1 MAAVTRTR
9 REWPGYTSVW
19 RWHFFAGLFC
29 IPFVLW
35 LAVTG
40 SVYLFRPQI
49 EAWIDRP
56 FAHVANVGPR
66 ESAARQA
73 AAAVA
78 AVPGSVLHRYQLP
91 DTPTQAVQIIVG
103 NGEREVRVY
112 VHPQTLAVLKTVDED
127 QRLMRIVFRLHG
139 ELLAGDPGS
148 YLVELAASWAIVMI
162 LSGLFLW
169 WPRGRGPAGV
179 IWPRL
184 RAGGRRFWRDLHA
197 VTGFW
202 VSFMALF
209 LLLSGLPWAKSWGS
223 YLKVVRSTV
232 ESQPVRQDWTTS
244 HTGELKARAA
254 ADAGTRAIMAE
265 HAEHGGMAMNHPAA
279 SYRPLDR
286 LVATLQP
293 LALAAPVLIA
303 PPTGPGQP
311 WTAKSDASDR
321 PQRTD
326 LTLDGATGEVL
337 TRKDFAQRRLI
348 DRLVGYGI
356 AVHEGALFGWLN

>member
-1 MAAVTRTR
+1 MAAVTRAR

-19 RWHFFAGLFC
+19 RWHFYAGLFC

-35 LAVTG
+35 LAITG

-56 FAHVANVGPR
+56 FAHVATVGPR

-73 AAAVA
+73 AAAIA

-103 NGEREVRVY
+103 KGKQEVRVY
-112 VHPQTLAVLKTVDED
+112 VHPQNLAVLKTVDED

-139 ELLAGDPGS
+139 ELLAGNPGS
-148 YLVELAASWAIVMI
+148 YLVELAASWAIVMV

-197 VTGFW
+197 VTGFL
-202 VSFMALF
+202 VFVHGAVPAAVGVAVGEKL
-209 LLLSGLPWAKSWGS
+209 
-223 YLKVVRSTV
+223 
-232 ESQPVRQDWTTS
+232 
-244 HTGELKARAA
+244 GELPQGRADRGRGSSGSAGLDHQPRHRVEGARRSGRRNAGH
-254 ADAGTRAIMAE
+254 DGGTR
-265 HAEHGGMAMNHPAA
+265 
-279 SYRPLDR
+279 
-286 LVATLQP
+286 
-293 LALAAPVLIA
+293 
-303 PPTGPGQP
+303 
-311 WTAKSDASDR
+311 
-321 PQRTD
+321 
-326 LTLDGATGEVL
+326 
-337 TRKDFAQRRLI
+337 
-348 DRLVGYGI
+348 
-356 AVHEGALFGWLN
+356 